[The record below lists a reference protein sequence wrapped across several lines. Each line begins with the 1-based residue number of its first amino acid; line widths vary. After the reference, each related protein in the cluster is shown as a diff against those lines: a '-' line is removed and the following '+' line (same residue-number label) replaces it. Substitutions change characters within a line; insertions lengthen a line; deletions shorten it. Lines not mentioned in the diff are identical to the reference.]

1 MSSAQE
7 TAGVRKRRKKLARY
21 RESVCRLCRREGAKL
36 FLKGDRCYSDKCAV
50 ERRPYPPGQHGSRR
64 MKHSDYGIQLREKQK
79 ARRIYGIMEGQFRN
93 YFKVAD
99 RQKGVTGENLIV
111 LLERRL
117 DNTAFRLGF
126 SASRADARQLVRHG
140 HIMVNGHKVNI
151 PSYLLRPGDVVEI
164 QEKSRNSSRIQEAL
178 VSAERKSTPAW
189 LELEAGKFRG
199 VFKSYPGR
207 EEVALPVN
215 EQLIVELYS
224 K

>member
-1 MSSAQE
+1 VSPSQE
-7 TAGVRKRRKKLARY
+7 KASVRTRRNKLARY

-93 YFKVAD
+93 YFKMAD

-126 SASRADARQLVRHG
+126 SSSRADARQLVRHG
-140 HIMVNGHKVNI
+140 HLMVNGRKVNV

-189 LELEAGKFRG
+189 LELEAARFRG

>member
-1 MSSAQE
+1 LS
-7 TAGVRKRRKKLARY
+7 RY
-21 RESVCRLCRREGAKL
+21 TESVCRLCRREGAKL

-64 MKHSDYGIQLREKQK
+64 IKHSDYGVQLREKQK

-117 DNTAFRLGF
+117 DNTVFRLGF
-126 SASRADARQLVRHG
+126 SNSRSDARQLVRHG
-140 HIMVNGHKVNI
+140 HVMVNGRRVNI

-164 QEKSRNSSRIQEAL
+164 QEKSRNSTRIQEAL

-189 LELEAGKFRG
+189 LEMEAAKFRG
-199 VFKSYPGR
+199 VFKNYPGR
-207 EEVALPVN
+207 DEIALPVN